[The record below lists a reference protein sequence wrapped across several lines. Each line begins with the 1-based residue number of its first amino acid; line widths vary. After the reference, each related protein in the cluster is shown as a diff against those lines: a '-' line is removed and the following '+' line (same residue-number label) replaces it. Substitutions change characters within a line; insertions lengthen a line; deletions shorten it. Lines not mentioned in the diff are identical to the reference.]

1 MKEMKNNAAPAAV
14 AVPDEREAFEK
25 WMSNDGQWPS
35 AIEREADGGYKLMQA
50 ASHWNAWQARAAL
63 AATPAAEPFGYFKA
77 EPFGWTDCGPD
88 DEGAVALYEKPQAQL
103 ATGGQGQSLADT
115 VQTVFD
121 ALQNKIDARGPI
133 SKGNLQYYVNL
144 LREAFDA
151 EPQQADARDA
161 ERLDWLTFHLS
172 GAALRAIGVEWGEH
186 RDARR
191 AIDAAIAAA
200 KGEKQ

>member
-88 DEGAVALYEKPQAQL
+88 DEGAVALYEKPQALL
-103 ATGGQGQSLADT
+103 ATGGQALARSKNGWTFEELEAQLAEATKADPENCRA
-115 VQTVFD
+115 VGEELLKVIHDNFA
-121 ALQNKIDARGPI
+121 ALKAIGWDGPVD
-133 SKGNLQYYVNL
+133 SPVEVVADLLNL
-144 LREAFDA
+144 LDEAKA
-151 EPQQADARDA
+151 AAPQQADARDA
-161 ERLDWLTFHLS
+161 ESD
-172 GAALRAIGVEWGEH
+172 
-186 RDARR
+186 
-191 AIDAAIAAA
+191 
-200 KGEKQ
+200 Q